1 MASELLNRYEIRN
14 KRLALVGGDVSVRE
28 KEKYKQKSK
37 LKSTAE
43 GMGLDI
49 LVGVLGGGVA
59 SALLGK
65 YSFLVGLGVSG
76 IGHFSENKALT
87 ALGLGMMASGTFT
100 ALTSKQQDEKKPL
113 PDRIKERLE
122 AFKEELKQKV
132 FFDKI
137 PSLKNKDAKNEKA
150 KEKPETKKS
159 DATEVKDDAPK
170 EELSGTKKDILKEQE
185 DFIKSEIERV
195 TKEAEAEVEIEYAQ
209 YQQMLKEKQAKEA
222 ATKSSTVKT
231 SSGYKKDA
239 SATDTADKQK
249 NDAKDL
255 KKTVNQ
261 MESEDNPLY

>member
-76 IGHFSENKALT
+76 IGHFSENKTLT

-122 AFKEELKQKV
+122 AFQDELKRKV
-132 FFDKI
+132 FLDKI
-137 PSLKNKDAKNEKA
+137 SLGNNSESK
-150 KEKPETKKS
+150 KEAVADITKKETT
-159 DATEVKDDAPK
+159 ATTA
-170 EELSGTKKDILKEQE
+170 LKE
-185 DFIKSEIERV
+185 DVSGIKKQSSVNLEGIPLADIERARKQA
-195 TKEAEAEVEIEYAQ
+195 TAEFEKEYAE
-209 YQQMLKEKQAKEA
+209 YQKMMAEKQAAK
-222 ATKSSTVKT
+222 TKVDVSK
-231 SSGYKKDA
+231 
-239 SATDTADKQK
+239 TADTKTGNVFPNTKQAAQDYSSAK
-249 NDAKDL
+249 NVAMDKALEDEL
-255 KKTVNQ
+255 SLV
-261 MESEDNPLY
+261 ESEYNPLY